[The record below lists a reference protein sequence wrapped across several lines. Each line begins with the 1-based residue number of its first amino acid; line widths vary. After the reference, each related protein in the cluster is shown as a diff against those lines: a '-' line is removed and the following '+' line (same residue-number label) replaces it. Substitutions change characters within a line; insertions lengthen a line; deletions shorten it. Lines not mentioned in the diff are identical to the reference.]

1 MTAVSKKFYFDI
13 LDDVVNI
20 YNNTLHRIIKMKP
33 ADVKFDSYLQ
43 YNLGSKEKDSKFK
56 VHDHVRISK

>member
-13 LDDVVNI
+13 LDDVVNK
-20 YNNTLHRIIKMKP
+20 YNNTLHRIVKMKP

-43 YNLGSKEKDSKFK
+43 YNLGSKEKDFC
-56 VHDHVRISK
+56 